1 MSELRGSGAIG
12 QLSDMVIGLERNSQA
27 DCSKERHTTR
37 VRVVKNRYSGL
48 TGKACSLHY
57 FQKTGRMSQVMDD
70 IEEEGV

>member
-1 MSELRGSGAIG
+1 
-12 QLSDMVIGLERNSQA
+12 MVIGLERNSQA

-57 FQKTGRMSQVMDD
+57 CQKTGRMSQVMDD